1 MGPIFAC
8 LFVQLGVYW
17 PWNVEIVRT
26 GFHNLSNM
34 LKTRRRSALWSDQKL
49 EMQIGVIEVPTRK
62 ALLVQKIEEQILT
75 GKLRVGDSL
84 PSERQLQEETH
95 ISKTMIHA
103 ALVELEQKGFL
114 EITPRRGAV
123 VANYTETGTMETLN
137 ARIRLNGDSMTEK
150 QTRSFME
157 ARIAIEG
164 AALRR
169 LAEKHTEEDLRYLE
183 EILSRADALLEQEKP
198 DASAL
203 AELLFRFHRGICLR
217 SGNEFFPLLLNEF
230 RPIIMRFWLRSIAVF
245 GAASNVHLAKR
256 YLELIRAGDGEGAF
270 RRLER
275 SVNEYLNCL
284 DEQ

>member
-1 MGPIFAC
+1 
-8 LFVQLGVYW
+8 
-17 PWNVEIVRT
+17 
-26 GFHNLSNM
+26 
-34 LKTRRRSALWSDQKL
+34 
-49 EMQIGVIEVPTRK
+49 MQIGVIEVPTRK
-62 ALLVQKIEEQILT
+62 DLFVQKMEEQILT
-75 GKLRVGDSL
+75 GKLNVGSSL

-95 ISKTMIHA
+95 ISKTMIHSG
-103 ALVELEQKGFL
+103 LVELEQKGFL

-123 VANYTETGTMETLN
+123 VANYEETGTMETLN
-137 ARIRLNGDSMTEK
+137 ALIRLNGGNMTKK

-164 AALRR
+164 SALRR
-169 LAEKHTEEDLRYLE
+169 LAEQHSDGDIAFLE
-183 EILSRADALLEQEKP
+183 GIIAEADALLAEGEP
-198 DASAL
+198 DTDRL
-203 AELLFRFHRGICLR
+203 AAVLFRYHRAICVR

-230 RPIIMRFWLRSIAVF
+230 RPIIMGFWVRSITRF

-256 YLELIRAGDGEGAF
+256 YLDFIRAGDAEGAF

>member
-1 MGPIFAC
+1 
-8 LFVQLGVYW
+8 
-17 PWNVEIVRT
+17 
-26 GFHNLSNM
+26 
-34 LKTRRRSALWSDQKL
+34 
-49 EMQIGVIEVPTRK
+49 MQIGVIEVPSRK
-62 ALLVQKIEEQILT
+62 TLLVQKIEDQILT
-75 GKLRVGDSL
+75 GKLRVGDAL

-123 VANYTETGTMETLN
+123 VANFAESGTMETLN
-137 ARIRLNGDSMTEK
+137 ARIRLNGGSMTEK
-150 QTRSFME
+150 QSRSFME

-169 LAEKHTEEDLRYLE
+169 LAEKHTGEDLLYLE
-183 EILSRADALLEQEKP
+183 EIISRADELLEQEKV
-198 DASAL
+198 DNAAL
-203 AELLFRFHRGICLR
+203 AEALFRFHRGICLR

-230 RPIIMRFWLRSIAVF
+230 RPIIMEFWLRSIAVF

-256 YLELIRAGDGEGAF
+256 YLELIRAGDAEGAF
-270 RRLER
+270 HRLER